1 MTSLARAGCT
11 AEACAEIIRKADGLP
26 LFAEEITRA
35 ALETGADSSGA
46 PAAQSVPASLHA
58 SLMARLDRLGP
69 AKEVAQI
76 AAVIGGECAHALL
89 ALAAAGVVGDLDGAL
104 DDLVAAGLFIRRGQP
119 PDAIYFFKH
128 ALLQDL
134 AYSALL
140 RERKRALHAR
150 IAEAME
156 TRFPEIGENQPET
169 LARHC
174 AEAGAPE
181 KAAALW
187 ARAGRLSLRKSA
199 LKEAETHF
207 ARALDL
213 IRAQPTAAS
222 LRREEITCQI
232 GLARTLLLLRGYT
245 SEEAKAALNKT
256 FALLERA
263 RALGEPVEHPL
274 ALFITL
280 HGFWL
285 ASVVASSGSVTR
297 KLAAECLALAEK
309 GGAKG
314 EIVAGRHAVGLSKL
328 FSGDPQGSLA
338 HFDQAIA
345 IFDPAEDRRTTRYG
359 GEYWSSALAGRAAA
373 LWMLGKPDAA
383 RADAT
388 ASLQSARAFGHAMTL
403 GNNLVFAAWIQFA
416 CGHMAIAGAHAA
428 DLKALADEKGE
439 PFYRAFSLMM
449 EGLVAIADGGAEDA
463 VAQTSAALVAYRAT
477 GATLLSP
484 QVLAY
489 LAKALAKGGRF
500 ADARRCMDDAI
511 ATIAA
516 TEERWCEF
524 GHFAHRRRDRAPVA
538 AARPRGGGAP
548 FRAGAG
554 DCAGPRSG
562 VVGASRG
569 HEFGASPARRRKA
582 REGLRPARGRLPRVR
597 GRP

>member
-1 MTSLARAGCT
+1 MKAARIA
-11 AEACAEIIRKADGLP
+11 RK
-26 LFAEEITRA
+26 
-35 ALETGADSSGA
+35 
-46 PAAQSVPASLHA
+46 
-58 SLMARLDRLGP
+58 
-69 AKEVAQI
+69 
-76 AAVIGGECAHALL
+76 
-89 ALAAAGVVGDLDGAL
+89 
-104 DDLVAAGLFIRRGQP
+104 P

-134 AYSALL
+134 AYGALL

-174 AEAGAPE
+174 AEAGAAE

-187 ARAGRLSLRKSA
+187 ARAGRLCLRKSA
-199 LKEAETHF
+199 LREAETHF

-213 IRAQPTAAS
+213 IRSQPSAAG

-245 SEEAKAALNKT
+245 SQEGKAALDET
-256 FALLERA
+256 IALFERA
-263 RALGEPVEHPL
+263 RSLGEPVEHPL
-274 ALFITL
+274 ALFTTL

-285 ASVVASSGSVTR
+285 ASVVASSGSATR
-297 KLAAECLALAEK
+297 ELAAECLALAEK

-314 EIVAGRHAVGLSKL
+314 EIVAGRHAVGLSLL

-345 IFDPAEDRRTTRYG
+345 MFDPDEDRQATRYG

-373 LWMLGKPDAA
+373 LWTIGRPDAA
-383 RADAT
+383 RADAA
-388 ASLQSARAFGHAMTL
+388 ASLQFARAFGHAMTL
-403 GNNLVFAAWIQFA
+403 GNNLIFATWIQFA

-428 DLKALADEKGE
+428 DLKALSDEKDE

-449 EGLVAIADGGAEDA
+449 EGLIAIAHGGAGDA

-477 GATLLSP
+477 GATLLSAL
-484 QVLAY
+484 VLAY
-489 LAKALAKGGRF
+489 LAKALAEGGRVEE
-500 ADARRCMDDAI
+500 ARRGLDDAI

-516 TEERWCEF
+516 TEERWCESDIMQIA
-524 GHFAHRRRDRAPVA
+524 GEIALLSPSRDVSAAERHFKRALAIARAQKAKAWELRA
-538 AARPRGGGAP
+538 ATSLARLWCGGGRRAEACALLAP
-548 FRAGAG
+548 L
-554 DCAGPRSG
+554 CAWFTEGFDTRDLIE
-562 VVGASRG
+562 AS
-569 HEFGASPARRRKA
+569 AAL
-582 REGLRPARGRLPRVR
+582 RELKG
-597 GRP
+597 